1 MKTFRELR
9 QDLQER
15 VIPIDEA
22 NENEIGIARLLLSL
36 SKRDSAN
43 TLVST
48 EKGQY
53 EKLVSELKRQNITDI
68 DRWLESMI
76 QKFGDKIF
84 PPNQNSSKTIPN
96 EKLKGPWSDAIQKVI
111 NRR

>member
-15 VIPIDEA
+15 VISIDEA
-22 NENEIGIARLLLSL
+22 NDNEIGIARQLYAL
-36 SKRDSAN
+36 SKRKSNLAP
-43 TLVST
+43 T
-48 EKGQY
+48 ERGQY

-76 QKFGDKIF
+76 QKFGRIG
-84 PPNQNSSKTIPN
+84 II
-96 EKLKGPWSDAIQKVI
+96 W
-111 NRR
+111 

>member
-15 VIPIDEA
+15 VIRIDEA
-22 NENEIGIARLLLSL
+22 NENEIGIARQLLSL
-36 SKRDSAN
+36 SKRKSNLA
-43 TLVST
+43 LT

-53 EKLVSELKRQNITDI
+53 EKLVSELKKQNITDI
-68 DRWLESMI
+68 DKWLESMI

-84 PPNQNSSKTIPN
+84 PPNQNSKTIPN
-96 EKLKGPWSDAIQKVI
+96 KNTEGPWSGAIQTVM